1 MQDKDILPLVKCFI
15 ENGELG
21 KARLLV
27 DTPSD
32 QSFPRAEPAYY
43 LCKAFREKE
52 NYALAYYY
60 YLLASKKSTS
70 KPAGRLP
77 GEEAVHDYLL
87 DYEKSIIWYYVGALS
102 DRSTRRHGLS
112 LCMNLLENPLLP
124 SNLASIVYNNIP
136 VYTQSLRGHRTL
148 LRAEKNENDPW
159 RFSTPTFL
167 DSHVLLREV
176 NYFAAEDG
184 SYHVSQDSQVKTR
197 VLVDGSDQY
206 IKIQESED
214 FRIRIAERGWHHPE
228 AYVQGLEDTRF
239 KSTFDYKSN
248 SSVTYTLS
256 ASKEYSCSANHMS
269 QLLGV
274 IEPDTWTLTIQDI
287 IRGPFGDRTEK
298 NWVFVNGIES
308 LVYEWYPFIRIG
320 HIDRDKGEF
329 VIDRSIKSP
338 LSFLNMR
345 GSTNGILHRNEWW
358 FVTHMVKH
366 RSGRRRIYTHRI
378 VILNFEMSQV
388 LRYSLPFTFNS
399 ETDMEYCLGLK
410 ADNEGLTFGYSVRDK
425 SSWTLQ
431 CSWGEIEQYF
441 DDV

>member
-1 MQDKDILPLVKCFI
+1 MLHRAFSCATTPFVRDEYSLHKKEDDRRYKNHIKSYRPLGYSLLVIVLITVLLASLRLQKKEFDLQSHHMDDPTLDFSKATLEKNDLKFSKCFAQVLNTEVSNDMQDKDILPMVKCFI
-15 ENGELG
+15 ENGELE

-27 DTPSD
+27 DTTSD

-60 YLLASKKSTS
+60 YLLASKMSTS

-87 DYEKSIIWYYVGALS
+87 EYEKSIIWYYVGALS

-214 FRIRIAERGWHHPE
+214 FRKRITERGWHHPE

-239 KSTFDYKSN
+239 KSTFDCKAN
-248 SSVTYTLS
+248 SS
-256 ASKEYSCSANHMS
+256 NPIH
-269 QLLGV
+269 
-274 IEPDTWTLTIQDI
+274 
-287 IRGPFGDRTEK
+287 
-298 NWVFVNGIES
+298 
-308 LVYEWYPFIRIG
+308 
-320 HIDRDKGEF
+320 
-329 VIDRSIKSP
+329 
-338 LSFLNMR
+338 
-345 GSTNGILHRNEWW
+345 
-358 FVTHMVKH
+358 
-366 RSGRRRIYTHRI
+366 
-378 VILNFEMSQV
+378 
-388 LRYSLPFTFNS
+388 
-399 ETDMEYCLGLK
+399 GL
-410 ADNEGLTFGYSVRDK
+410 
-425 SSWTLQ
+425 
-431 CSWGEIEQYF
+431 
-441 DDV
+441 